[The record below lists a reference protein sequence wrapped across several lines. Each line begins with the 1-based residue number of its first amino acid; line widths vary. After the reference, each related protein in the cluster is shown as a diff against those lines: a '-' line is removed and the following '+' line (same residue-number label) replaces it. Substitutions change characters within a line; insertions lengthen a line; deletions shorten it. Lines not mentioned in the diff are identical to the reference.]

1 MSKFEGRFV
10 WYELITTDPE
20 AAKAFYGA
28 VVGWRMQDQPMP
40 GMTYTLLHAGDAQV
54 AGLMAI
60 PPEGKAMGA
69 SPNWTG
75 YVATADVDAKAKQGT
90 DLGGKVL
97 REPSDIPGVGRFAIV
112 ADPHG
117 AVVALFRGDG
127 DGPMDPGPG
136 APGHVGWHEL
146 YAGDLEADFAFYST
160 MFGWQKRQAMD
171 MGPMGT
177 YQLFGVGDVEM
188 GGMMTKPDPMPTPAW
203 LYYFNVGDIDEAAER
218 VKSAGGQV
226 QNGPMEVP
234 GGWIIQAQDPQG
246 AMFALFGTR
255 SA

>member
-60 PPEGKAMGA
+60 PPEAKAMGA
-69 SPNWTG
+69 PPNWTG

-127 DGPMDPGPG
+127 DGPMDPAPG
-136 APGHVGWHEL
+136 SPGHVGWHEL
-146 YAGDLEADFAFYST
+146 YAGDLETDFAFYST

-218 VKSAGGQV
+218 VKSSGGQV

-234 GGWIIQAQDPQG
+234 GGWIVQAQDPQG

-255 SA
+255 PA